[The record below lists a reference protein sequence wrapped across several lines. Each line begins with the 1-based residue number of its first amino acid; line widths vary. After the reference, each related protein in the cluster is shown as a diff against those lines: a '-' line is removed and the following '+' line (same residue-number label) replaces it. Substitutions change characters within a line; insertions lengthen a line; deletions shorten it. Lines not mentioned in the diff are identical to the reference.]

1 MVTGIEADFSN
12 LDSMYFKKLARRR
25 HDDIC
30 VISCACNFKVEGKKI
45 LGAKVCFGRM
55 DEITVHLKPIEAY
68 FNNLTIKDN
77 VQEHLDEIAKVVAD
91 NYTFSTL
98 TVRNDPDYRTSLVQT
113 LV

>member
-45 LGAKVCFGRM
+45 LSAKVCFGRM

-77 VQEHLDEIAKVVAD
+77 V
-91 NYTFSTL
+91 
-98 TVRNDPDYRTSLVQT
+98 
-113 LV
+113 